1 MKIQFLTDRI
11 GFNII
16 DGENILETKIF
27 STEKKMYDY
36 LYHKMHTREYIELLE
51 I

>member
-1 MKIQFLTDRI
+1 MRIQFLKDRI

-16 DGENILETKIF
+16 DGGKILETRIF
-27 STEKKMYDY
+27 TSEKKMYDY
-36 LYHKMHTREYIELLE
+36 LYKKMHTREYIEFLE